1 LKPPTT
7 PTVSKTEPAPTR
19 ASLPA
24 GLRRPLHKPKT
35 ITFRRVL
42 RELFDRLSALE
53 QQGRGPHCWHCRSP
67 GTPPW
72 AGIPAPRSN
81 LESPR
86 PWSLAPPRPIRR
98 PWVEPARRGF
108 HPTATVGPWC
118 GAHTQADAVIRHVSR
133 SAAKA
138 RHASTSAWVSRL
150 QSYTHRLAQLDLG
163 GRASHYLCCVQQ
175 PRSKPCNLQAHAQPC
190 RSHHSIG
197 CSQHG
202 DACLG
207 CHGEMKRVEAAQRMP
222 GVTRD
227 QIGGL

>member
-1 LKPPTT
+1 MVRCSHSSGRGHQACLT
-7 PTVSKTEPAPTR
+7 
-19 ASLPA
+19 
-24 GLRRPLHKPKT
+24 LRREGEACQH
-35 ITFRRVL
+35 
-42 RELFDRLSALE
+42 
-53 QQGRGPHCWHCRSP
+53 
-67 GTPPW
+67 
-72 AGIPAPRSN
+72 
-81 LESPR
+81 
-86 PWSLAPPRPIRR
+86 IR
-98 PWVEPARRGF
+98 
-108 HPTATVGPWC
+108 
-118 GAHTQADAVIRHVSR
+118 
-133 SAAKA
+133 
-138 RHASTSAWVSRL
+138 WVSRL